1 MKALTLWEWMI
12 FKISQRAP
20 IWPPVSSK
28 GRVRR
33 ELVQVVSWIQVFD
46 QLIKFWLS
54 KQKAGRRYVIIT
66 LHGGAEGY
74 PLAIHYEKRSASYI
88 DPQGL
93 GVIACK
99 YNEATFWERVYGFE
113 EILP

>member
-1 MKALTLWEWMI
+1 M
-12 FKISQRAP
+12 AP
-20 IWPPVSSK
+20 GKLK
-28 GRVRR
+28 GTRQKG
-33 ELVQVVSWIQVFD
+33 LVKVVSWIQVFD

-88 DPQGL
+88 DP
-93 GVIACK
+93 
-99 YNEATFWERVYGFE
+99 
-113 EILP
+113 